1 MMMMFH
7 RKVLRADDS
16 VVCTIEMFQEGG
28 REDVGIVRFP
38 NKQTW
43 TKFWG
48 AVQRGSMVIPDLE
61 VHMENVPD
69 DSPAQQPAAG
79 ELPEGAPAGG
89 GGEAS
94 ETK

>member
-1 MMMMFH
+1 MMLMFH
-7 RKVLRADDS
+7 RKVLKADDS
-16 VVCTIEMFQEGG
+16 VETTIELFQDGS
-28 REDVGIVRFP
+28 REDVGLVRFP

-48 AVQRGSMVIPDLE
+48 AVQRGSMLIPDLE

-69 DSPAQQPAAG
+69 DSPAQQPQTSDD
-79 ELPEGAPAGG
+79 GG
-89 GGEAS
+89 AS

>member
-1 MMMMFH
+1 MMFMFH
-7 RKVLRADDS
+7 RKVLKADES
-16 VVCTIEMFQEGG
+16 VETTIELFQDGS
-28 REDVGIVRFP
+28 REDVGTVRFP

-48 AVQRGSMVIPDLE
+48 AIQRGAIHIQDLE

-69 DSPAQQPAAG
+69 EDAG
-79 ELPEGAPAGG
+79 PTSEGAS
-89 GGEAS
+89 S